1 MINAYLPLQKAPG
14 LTAQQMLAGTMG
26 IALQSPEV
34 TLFPPPLPMCKMAS
48 WDPLS
53 TRAAQSHVLIPATQ
67 PH

>member
-34 TLFPPPLPMCKMAS
+34 TLFPPPI
-48 WDPLS
+48 
-53 TRAAQSHVLIPATQ
+53 THV
-67 PH
+67 